1 MKCKFLSVAI
11 IILNCIAASG
21 SVSQIRLE
29 ELETHKGVY
38 TFRYEDSD
46 YTRAFAFVAPTYFIF
61 PDKDLS
67 LEEAQVLID
76 EMGFNRAPLK
86 DNANA
91 FFVISPL
98 EGKYN
103 AQSDFERFKEIYNLA
118 FLHINIKVIG
128 IGAGAD
134 FVNKAIAPHS
144 EGIAGIVSIGGKLSY
159 DSYTA
164 VVPAYI
170 CGNNASAIAK
180 SYISSCNASLRQK
193 GKGYMVYE
201 NRDEPLLR
209 VVVDKRS
216 SGKLSEIMDRAWDSL
231 LSRNYRLSNYKHTCY
246 AGEEFGTCPFELAEY
261 MYLPNLGM
269 KKNIVERKLLERKG
283 TYLWF
288 EYYNEAVENAAAGT
302 IPLLVLLHGN
312 GNDPRTQAE
321 TSGFVQLAARENFMV
336 IDLEWQGTNGRN
348 EWMGLDGIEL
358 VINEVLEVYPQLD
371 ASRVYAEGLSAGAF
385 CATALGIHKS
395 YLFAAVGANS
405 GGVISGS
412 LTEGIIYATG
422 FSPKSLWADASQK
435 RGFVQ
440 MPYFSVGG
448 TIDGAVPYP
457 SHMDVRDQFPGG
469 VGAPEVLPPEESSIF
484 QAWRLYR
491 FLNGAEPLDVFDTQ
505 FDPVFGQLL
514 ENRTSEVIKGYDVES
529 GEVTVNGIPL
539 LKLVTVLDYGHWNFA
554 PGVTMMWDYFKH
566 FSRNTATGELIYY

>member
-1 MKCKFLSVAI
+1 MLCTTFSLS
-11 IILNCIAASG
+11 LNA
-21 SVSQIRLE
+21 QIQLE
-29 ELETHKGVY
+29 ELDSHKGVY
-38 TFRYEDSD
+38 TYRYDDSD
-46 YTRAFAFVAPTYFIF
+46 YSRAFAFVAPIYFVY
-61 PDKDLS
+61 PDKSIS
-67 LEEAQVLID
+67 LEEAQKLLD
-76 EMGFNRAPLK
+76 EMGFNRGALK
-86 DNANA
+86 DNANS
-91 FFVISPL
+91 FFIINPL
-98 EGKYN
+98 G
-103 AQSDFERFKEIYNLA
+103 AQYDEQADFERFKEIYNLA

-159 DSYTA
+159 DSDTA

-170 CGNNASAIAK
+170 CGNNASEIAK
-180 SYISSCNASLRQK
+180 SYISSCNASLLQK

-209 VVVDKRS
+209 VLVDKRG
-216 SGKLSEIMDRAWDSL
+216 SGNLSEIMDRAWDSI

-246 AGEEFGTCPFELAEY
+246 AGESFGEYPFELADY

-269 KKNIVERKLLERKG
+269 RKNIVERRLLQGKG
-283 TYLWF
+283 AYLWF
-288 EYYNEAVENAAAGT
+288 EYYNEVVEAAEEGT
-302 IPLLVLLHGN
+302 VPLLVLLHGN

-321 TSGFVQLAARENFMV
+321 TSGFVQLAAKENFMV

-371 ASRVYAEGLSAGAF
+371 AGRVYAEGLSAGAF

-405 GGVISGS
+405 GGVISGP

-435 RGFVQ
+435 RAFVQ
-440 MPYFSVGG
+440 MPYFSIGG

-469 VGAPEVLPPEESSIF
+469 LGAPEVLPPEESSIF

-514 ENRTSEVIKGYDVES
+514 ENRSSEVIKGYDVES
-529 GEVTVNGIPL
+529 GEVTVNGVPL

-554 PGVTMMWDYFKH
+554 PGATMMWDYFKH
-566 FSRNTATGELIYY
+566 FSRNPATGELIYY